1 VKRAALPLS
10 LAGLLLGT
18 AQAQAHLVTTGLG
31 PFYDGISHVLLSPDE
46 LLGVMGLA
54 LLAGQNG
61 VRCSR
66 LLLGTLPVAWML
78 GGLLGLYQSAAVSLP
93 AVSSLALV
101 VIGTLVARDRRVRAA
116 VLISLAGTFGALHG
130 YGNGT
135 VAAQSPLG
143 MTGLLGISA
152 TIFVLVALLAAF
164 TVSLR
169 PLWTQ
174 VAVRVA
180 GSWIAAIGL
189 LLTGWVLR
197 QGA

>member
-1 VKRAALPLS
+1 MKRAVYPLS
-10 LAGLLLGT
+10 LAWLLLST

-46 LLGVMGLA
+46 LLGVTGLA
-54 LLAGQNG
+54 LLAGQGG

-66 LLLGTLPVAWML
+66 LLLWTLPVAWML
-78 GGLLGLYQSAAVSLP
+78 GGLLGLHQSAAVSLP
-93 AVSSLALV
+93 VVSSLALI
-101 VIGTLVARDRRVRAA
+101 VIGALVACDWRVQAA
-116 VLISLAGTFGALHG
+116 VVISLAGMFGALHG

-135 VAAQSPLG
+135 VAAQSTLG

-169 PLWTQ
+169 PLWTRA
-174 VAVRVA
+174 AVRVA

-189 LLTGWVLR
+189 LLTGWALR
-197 QGA
+197 